1 MIFLFFSGCD
11 ADFGKSCYLAGM
23 FHKLKFPKPITTE
36 QNPRNSK
43 KLFERACDLDQTTG
57 CHYYAS
63 ALLKPGA
70 DQNLHKAAE
79 AFGKACDKGW
89 FFLLRP
95 EIECRFGAVMNDRD
109 YFLSLCLL

>member
-1 MIFLFFSGCD
+1 
-11 ADFGKSCYLAGM
+11 M

-36 QNPRNSK
+36 QNPRTST

-89 FFLLRP
+89 FFLLRLLL
-95 EIECRFGAVMNDRD
+95 IVAMWKTFLWNK
-109 YFLSLCLL
+109 YFTFFSRIIIGFINLQCLLM